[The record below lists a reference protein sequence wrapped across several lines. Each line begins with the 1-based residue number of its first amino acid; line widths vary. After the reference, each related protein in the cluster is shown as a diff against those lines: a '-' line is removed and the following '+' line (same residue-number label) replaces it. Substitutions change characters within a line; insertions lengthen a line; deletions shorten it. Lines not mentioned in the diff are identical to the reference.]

1 MQNRRKWNT
10 LNFALMKNKAVA
22 YSSLQLTWEQGL
34 AEAAKLGSV
43 DTSAQWSTKHP
54 ALKQASVGSCLLAAH
69 RLVVRL
75 HRHKM
80 LSLKLSQ

>member
-10 LNFALMKNKAVA
+10 LNFALMKNKAAA
-22 YSSLQLTWEQGL
+22 YGSLQLTWEQGL
-34 AEAAKLGSV
+34 ADAAKLGSV
-43 DTSAQWSTKHP
+43 DTSAHWSTTHP
-54 ALKQASVGSCLLAAH
+54 ALRQASVGCCLLAAH
-69 RLVVRL
+69 RPAVRL